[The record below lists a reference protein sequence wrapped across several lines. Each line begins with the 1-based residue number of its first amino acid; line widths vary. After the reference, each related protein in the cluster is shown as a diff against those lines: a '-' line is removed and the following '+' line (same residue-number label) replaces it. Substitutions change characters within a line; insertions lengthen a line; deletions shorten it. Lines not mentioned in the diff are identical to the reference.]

1 MKTVLPLLYTS
12 IVEKHLCAYFKGVIV
27 KIKIAASG
35 LLCCLAVLVTAC
47 SVSSTSYVKNNVQ
60 SVVIKAEKT
69 GLKVGD
75 SPVKLTAV
83 ITPSN
88 AYYDSVKWVSTATDV
103 LELTNAGTTAY
114 GITQAEELDI
124 DESGSASR
132 TASVYAVIGGKKSG
146 EIDINVY
153 AADQTVPDSELTE
166 KETSE
171 DDVTD
176 VDDGSGSGGG
186 GSGSGSGSGGGN
198 GKTGQGMTGSSGEGT
213 IDSVAGASVTIT
225 RVVGWLESAY
235 LEWNPV
241 SNATYTVKYKKSD
254 ASSWTTIDTPLIRS
268 YGQMIRADI
277 PGLAQGDYDFEVAAN
292 GGTPATASASVASHD
307 RCGYAFSSDI
317 VPGAYKADG
326 TLKDGAIV
334 SYVDND
340 NFDSV
345 QLEINK
351 DSKGT
356 KITLTGVQGIVNNS
370 GYWKYAQYNNDVP
383 VCIRVIGKIDTTGFP
398 ESSWKSSSE
407 GLQIK
412 SNNTSQKTML
422 TLEGIGDDAVFH
434 GFGILCRTS
443 SYAEIR
449 NLGFMCFAD
458 DGISLDTD
466 NYYTW
471 VHNNDIFYG
480 STGGDSDQAKGDGS
494 LDVKGDSKY
503 QTYSYNHFW
512 DSGKMSLCGMKSESG
527 PNYITYHHNWFDH
540 SDSRHPRVRTMTVHV
555 YNNYY
560 DGNSKYGAGGTTG
573 ADIFVEAN
581 YFRNVKFPMMSS
593 LQGNDVYAGTS
604 TYKPSDYGTFS
615 GESGAS
621 IKSYNN
627 KIVDTLNVTSYWP
640 HKNSDTSPLITKGVK
655 GSLPSGVDTS
665 VHFDA
670 WEASSRNEQVPSTVT
685 AFSGGDKY
693 SNFDTSSDF
702 YGYTVQTPD
711 EARTS
716 VMTYAGRIENGDF
729 EFAGYGTKSSDSTN
743 STNDISYAVDTALKT
758 AVVGYTSNLVS
769 VYGISEKA
777 VY

>member
-1 MKTVLPLLYTS
+1 MKNM
-12 IVEKHLCAYFKGVIV
+12 FKIMTAFFAG
-27 KIKIAASG
+27 A
-35 LLCCLAVLVTAC
+35 LVFA
-47 SVSSTSYVKNNVQ
+47 SVSCSADTTRYVKNGVQ

-75 SPVKLTAV
+75 SPVKITAV
-83 ITPSN
+83 VTPSN

-103 LELTNAGTTAY
+103 LEVTNAGTIAY
-114 GITQAEELDI
+114 GIPQAEELDI

-153 AADQTVPDSELTE
+153 SAAETVPASESTE

-171 DDVTD
+171 DDVVD

-186 GSGSGSGSGGGN
+186 GSGSGGGN
-198 GKTGQGMTGSSGEGT
+198 GKAGQGMTGSSGEGT
-213 IDSVAGASVTIT
+213 IDSPAGASVTIT

-235 LEWNPV
+235 IEWNPV

-254 ASSWTTIDTPLIRS
+254 ASAWTTIDTPLIRS

-307 RCGYAFSSDI
+307 LCCYAFTSDTL
-317 VPGAYKADG
+317 PGAYKADG

-334 SYVDND
+334 IYVDNH
-340 NFDSV
+340 NFNTV
-345 QLEINK
+345 ALEINK
-351 DSKGT
+351 NAKGE
-356 KITLTGVQGIVNNS
+356 KITLTGVQAIVNNS
-370 GYWKYAQYNNDVP
+370 GYCKYASYNNNVP

-398 ESSWKSSSE
+398 KSSWGSSAE

-412 SNNTSQKTML
+412 GTGKVDTMF
-422 TLEGIGDDAVFH
+422 TIEGVGDDATFW
-434 GFGILCRTS
+434 GFGILCRDS
-443 SYAEIR
+443 HYVELR

-458 DGISLDTD
+458 DGISLDTG
-466 NYYTW
+466 NLYTW
-471 VHNNDIFYG
+471 VHNCDIFYG

-494 LDVKGDSKY
+494 LDVKGDSMY

-540 SDSRHPRVRTMTVHV
+540 SDSRHPRIRTMTVHI

-560 DGNSKYGAGGTTG
+560 DGNAKYGTGATTG
-573 ADIFVEAN
+573 ADAFVEAN

-593 LQGNDVYAGTS
+593 LQGNDVYAGS
-604 TYKPSDYGTFS
+604 SKYDPANYGTFS
-615 GESGAS
+615 SEAGGS

-640 HKNSDTSPLITKGVK
+640 HKNSNTSPLITKGVK

-670 WEASSRNEQVPSTVT
+670 WEASSRNETVPSTVT
-685 AFSGGDKY
+685 AFGGGDKY

-729 EFAGYGTKSSDSTN
+729 EFAGYGHKSSDATN
-743 STNDISYAVDTALKT
+743 AAKDVDYAVDTALKA
-758 AVVGYTSNLVS
+758 AVVGYTSSLVS
-769 VYGISEKA
+769 VYGITEKA